1 LSRSPYDRA
10 ARGRSPD
17 EANGSAQSAA
27 RCDRWQ
33 IIDFL
38 PPAFLRYKEE
48 QAATAGMAA
57 AE

>member
-1 LSRSPYDRA
+1 MKPT
-10 ARGRSPD
+10 GRRKTPPD
-17 EANGSAQSAA
+17 AIE
-27 RCDRWQ
+27 WQ